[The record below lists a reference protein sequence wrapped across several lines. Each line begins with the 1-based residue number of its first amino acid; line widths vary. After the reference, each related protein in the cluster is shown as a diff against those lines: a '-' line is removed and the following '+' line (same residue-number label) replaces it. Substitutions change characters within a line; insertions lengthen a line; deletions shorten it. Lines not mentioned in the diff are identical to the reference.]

1 MQRGRTDTG
10 TCGVSKTKTIS
21 EQRGMVSRVAEMG
34 LSGLR
39 AEKLTNGCDSVV
51 TADPDDHSP

>member
-1 MQRGRTDTG
+1 MG

-21 EQRGMVSRVAEMG
+21 EQRGMVCRVAEMG